1 MTAHIRYTAWY
12 DPKFPLDGA
21 DGTHQEDPAKLERF
35 ISALVQDIQVNGLQN
50 PVQVVTKQGK
60 TWFHPGKCRVKAF
73 KRLGMTHIPAIV
85 VNYDLPG
92 FQADKIP
99 PHCTALGK
107 ESHVKRYLGD
117 DSTAQM
123 CHRFLQIKKKQRE
136 NHERRKSPKKAHVH
150 K

>member
-21 DGTHQEDPAKLERF
+21 DGTHQEDPAKLER
-35 ISALVQDIQVNGLQN
+35 
-50 PVQVVTKQGK
+50 VVTKQGK

-92 FQADKIP
+92 FQADRIP